1 MSTAAQITAN
11 RENSQHSTGPRTPE
25 GKNASSQNAVRNGF
39 NGRFAVLEWE
49 DASAFHQLLEDL
61 RQEHQP
67 AATTE
72 KILVDRMAQHLWLS
86 QRAQHLQDQYI
97 ENDEKRFS
105 LYMRYQTTN
114 DRAFH
119 KCLSDLLKL
128 RAEKRKIEIGFVSQK
143 QKEAEAAAKIE
154 LAEARA
160 RQANAKAAHQELETE
175 IKGTIEARLPGFDAI
190 PFDRLKHVLAA
201 ALEQVAK
208 EAA

>member
-1 MSTAAQITAN
+1 MSTAAQVTAN
-11 RENSQHSTGPRTPE
+11 RENAQHSTGPKTPE
-25 GKNASSQNAVRNGF
+25 GKNASPQNAVRNGF
-39 NGRFAVLEWE
+39 NGRFAVLESE
-49 DASAFHQLLEDL
+49 DATAFETLLNSL
-61 RQEHQP
+61 RDEHQP
-67 AATTE
+67 STTTE
-72 KILVDRMAQHLWLS
+72 HILVDRIAQHLWLS

-97 ENDEKRFS
+97 ETDEKRFS
-105 LYMRYQTTN
+105 LYMRYQATN

-128 RAEKRKIEIGFVSQK
+128 RAEKRKVEIGFVSQK
-143 QKEAEAAAKIE
+143 AKEAEAAAKTE

-190 PFDRLKHVLAA
+190 PFDSVKVVLAS

-208 EAA
+208 KAA